1 MQTMIKDNAALLKL
15 SCNVLWIPKYTTQ
28 SKNISGMRI
37 LEDSENNLSIGSGFH
52 RYNKPQCH
60 QEPNVTIQKNK
71 PALFL
76 GLCMKSETNE
86 ERKVVR
92 LHVCAHLHSAAA
104 PEESFTCF
112 ETGSLTDLES
122 LNRLGCPASKPQG
135 PPCPHPTVLRLQTH
149 TSILG

>member
-1 MQTMIKDNAALLKL
+1 MIKDNAALLKL
-15 SCNVLWIPKYTTQ
+15 SCNVLWIPKYTMQ

-37 LEDSENNLSIGSGFH
+37 LEDSEKNLSIGSGFH

-86 ERKVVR
+86 GRKIVR
-92 LHVCAHLHSAAA
+92 LHVCVHLRSAAA
-104 PEESFTCF
+104 REESLTGF
-112 ETGSLTDLES
+112 ETGSLTDLSHSIGEVVQ
-122 LNRLGCPASKPQG
+122 LASPRDRPVPIPQ
-135 PPCPHPTVLRLQTH
+135 C
-149 TSILG
+149 